1 MAITHHSPQTLT
13 SPLRSV
19 RLAHHINSPIG
30 DRARRAT
37 AETELLRGL
46 LESHALILNLVA
58 AIALAFFFGALAQKL
73 RISPLVGYLLAGVAV
88 GPFTPGY
95 VGDTS
100 LAMQFAEIGVILLMF
115 GVGLKFSLADLW
127 SVRGVAIP
135 GALVQMTAATLLG
148 YGVGTLMGLGAAES
162 LMLGFSL
169 SVASTVV
176 LLRALEDRHLL
187 KTENGRICVGWLV
200 IEDIAIVLGLVLLPT
215 LAGVASGNGG
225 ATWSATLAALA
236 LTMGKIGLFVALML
250 FIGGRLFPWLIVQI
264 AHLKSRELLSLGTL
278 TLALGIAWV
287 AYELFD
293 ASFALGAFLAGVVLN
308 GTKFTHRIAEDSLPL
323 RDTFAVLFFVSVG
336 MLFDPMTLVRAPI
349 GVLAVVA
356 IIVVGKT
363 AAALAITTL
372 YKLPLRTGMLI
383 AASLAQ
389 IGEFSFV
396 LAGMGVS
403 LGLLSSETYNLILAS
418 ALISIALNPLLF
430 RLAEHIG
437 DDPEKRAK
445 APEPASP

>member
-1 MAITHHSPQTLT
+1 M
-13 SPLRSV
+13 
-19 RLAHHINSPIG
+19 NSPIG
-30 DRARRAT
+30 DRRASDGRH
-37 AETELLRGL
+37 EQFCEVK

-58 AIALAFFFGALAQKL
+58 AIALAFFFGTLAQKL
-73 RISPLVGYLLAGVAV
+73 RISPLVGYLIAGVFV
-88 GPFTPGY
+88 GPFTPGF
-95 VGDTS
+95 VGDTH

-127 SVRGVAIP
+127 AVRGVAIP

-148 YGVGTLMGLGAAES
+148 YGVGTLMGMGAAES
-162 LMLGFSL
+162 IMLGFSL

-176 LLRALEDRHLL
+176 LLRALEDRHLV

-200 IEDIAIVLGLVLLPT
+200 IEDLAIVLGIVLLPA
-215 LAGVASGNGG
+215 LAGAASGTG
-225 ATWSATLAALA
+225 AATPMDTLAALG
-236 LTMGKIGLFVALML
+236 LTIGKIGIFVALML
-250 FIGGRLFPWLIVQI
+250 FVGARVFPWLIVQI

-278 TLALGIAWV
+278 TLALGVAWV

-336 MLFDPMTLVRAPI
+336 MLFDPMTLVRSPI
-349 GVLAVVA
+349 GVIAVVS
-356 IIVVGKT
+356 IIMIGKT

-372 YKLPLRTGMLI
+372 YKLPMKTGMLI

-396 LAGMGVS
+396 LAGMGVT
-403 LGLLSSETYNLILAS
+403 LGLLTTETYNLILAS

-430 RLAEHIG
+430 KLAETLG
-437 DDPEKRAK
+437 RDEGKETPVT
-445 APEPASP
+445 ASP

>member
-1 MAITHHSPQTLT
+1 M
-13 SPLRSV
+13 
-19 RLAHHINSPIG
+19 
-30 DRARRAT
+30 
-37 AETELLRGL
+37 
-46 LESHALILNLVA
+46 
-58 AIALAFFFGALAQKL
+58 
-73 RISPLVGYLLAGVAV
+73 LAGVAV
-88 GPFTPGY
+88 GPFTPGF
-95 VGDTS
+95 VGDTG

-127 SVRGVAIP
+127 AVRGVAIP

-148 YGVGTLMGLGAAES
+148 YGVGALMGMGAAES

-176 LLRALEDRHLL
+176 LLRALEERGMV
-187 KTENGRICVGWLV
+187 KTHNGRICVGWLV
-200 IEDIAIVLGLVLLPT
+200 IEDIAIVLGIVLLPA
-215 LAGVASGNGG
+215 LASAASGGDG
-225 ATWSATLAALA
+225 ATPMATITALV
-236 LTMGKIGLFVALML
+236 LTIGKIGIFVALML
-250 FIGGRLFPWLIVQI
+250 FVGARVFPWLIVQI

-336 MLFDPMTLVRAPI
+336 MLFDPMTLVRAPL

-356 IIVVGKT
+356 IIMIGKT
-363 AAALAITTL
+363 GAALAITSL
-372 YKLPLRTGMLI
+372 YKLPMRTGMMI

-396 LAGMGVS
+396 LAGMGVG
-403 LGLLSSETYNLILAS
+403 LGLLSTGTYNLILAS

-430 RLAEHIG
+430 KLAERLSDGG
-437 DDPEKRAK
+437 DKPTAAA
-445 APEPASP
+445 APS

>member
-1 MAITHHSPQTLT
+1 M
-13 SPLRSV
+13 
-19 RLAHHINSPIG
+19 
-30 DRARRAT
+30 
-37 AETELLRGL
+37 
-46 LESHALILNLVA
+46 ESHALILNLVA
-58 AIALAFFFGALAQKL
+58 AIALAFFFGTLAQKL
-73 RISPLVGYLLAGVAV
+73 RVSPLVGYLVAGVV
-88 GPFTPGY
+88 MGPFTPGY

-127 SVRGVAIP
+127 AVKGVAIP
-135 GALVQMTAATLLG
+135 GALVQMTSATLLG
-148 YGVGTLMGLGAAES
+148 FGVGTLMGMGAAES

-176 LLRALEDRHLL
+176 LLRALEERGLV

-200 IEDIAIVLGLVLLPT
+200 IEDIAIVLGIVLLPA
-215 LAGVASGNGG
+215 LAGAASGE
-225 ATWSATLAALA
+225 SAS
-236 LTMGKIGLFVALML
+236 TMGTLSALGLTIGKIAIFVALML
-250 FIGGRLFPWLIVQI
+250 FVGARVFPWLIVQV

-336 MLFDPMTLVRAPI
+336 MLFNPMTLWEEPI

-356 IIVVGKT
+356 IIMVGKT

-396 LAGMGVS
+396 LAGMGVT
-403 LGLLSSETYNLILAS
+403 LGLLTTETYNLILAS
-418 ALISIALNPLLF
+418 ALISIGLNPLLF
-430 RLAEHIG
+430 RLAGAIS
-437 DDPEKRAK
+437 DSATPTAATK
-445 APEPASP
+445 PPSP

>member
-1 MAITHHSPQTLT
+1 M
-13 SPLRSV
+13 
-19 RLAHHINSPIG
+19 
-30 DRARRAT
+30 
-37 AETELLRGL
+37 
-46 LESHALILNLVA
+46 
-58 AIALAFFFGALAQKL
+58 AQKL
-73 RISPLVGYLLAGVAV
+73 RISPLVGYLIAGVAV
-88 GPFTPGY
+88 GPFTPGF
-95 VGDTS
+95 VGDTP

-127 SVRGVAIP
+127 AVRGVAIP

-148 YGVGTLMGLGAAES
+148 YGVGSLMGMGAAES

-176 LLRALEDRHLL
+176 LLRALEERGLV

-200 IEDIAIVLGLVLLPT
+200 IEDIAIVLGIVLLPA
-215 LAGVASGNGG
+215 LAGAASGES
-225 ATWSATLAALA
+225 ASTMATLSALG
-236 LTMGKIGLFVALML
+236 LTIGKIAIFVALML
-250 FIGGRLFPWLIVQI
+250 FVGARVFPWLIVQI

-278 TLALGIAWV
+278 TLALGIAWI

-336 MLFDPMTLVRAPI
+336 MLFDPMTLVRAPF

-363 AAALAITTL
+363 GAALAITTL
-372 YKLPLRTGMLI
+372 YKLPLRTGMMI

-396 LAGMGVS
+396 LAGMGVT
-403 LGLLSSETYNLILAS
+403 LGLLTTETYNLILAS
-418 ALISIALNPLLF
+418 ALISIALNPVLF
-430 RLAEHIG
+430 KLAETLG
-437 DDPEKRAK
+437 PDPGTGKPAT
-445 APEPASP
+445 ASP

>member
-1 MAITHHSPQTLT
+1 M
-13 SPLRSV
+13 
-19 RLAHHINSPIG
+19 
-30 DRARRAT
+30 
-37 AETELLRGL
+37 
-46 LESHALILNLVA
+46 
-58 AIALAFFFGALAQKL
+58 
-73 RISPLVGYLLAGVAV
+73 VGYLVAGVV
-88 GPFTPGY
+88 TGPFTPGY
-95 VGDTS
+95 VGDAH

-127 SVRGVAIP
+127 SVKGVAIP
-135 GALVQMTAATLLG
+135 GALVQMAAATLLG
-148 YGVGTLMGLGAAES
+148 CGVGALMGLGAAES

-200 IEDIAIVLGLVLLPT
+200 IEDVAIVLGIVLLPT
-215 LAGVASGNGG
+215 LAGIATGNGG
-225 ATWSATLAALA
+225 AILSTTLPALA
-236 LTMGKIGLFVALML
+236 FTVGKLGLFIGLML
-250 FIGGRLFPWLIVQI
+250 FVGGRFFPWLIVQI

-278 TLALGIAWV
+278 TLALGVAWG

-336 MLFDPMTLVRAPI
+336 MLFNPTTLWEEPL
-349 GVLAVVA
+349 GVFAVVA
-356 IIVVGKT
+356 IIMVGKT
-363 AAALAITTL
+363 GAALAITSL
-372 YKLPLRTGMLI
+372 YKLPMKTGMMI

-396 LAGMGVS
+396 LAGMGVT
-403 LGLLSSETYNLILAS
+403 LGLLTTETYNLILAS
-418 ALISIALNPLLF
+418 ALISIALNPVLF
-430 RLAEHIG
+430 KLAEAFGG
-437 DDPEKRAK
+437 D
-445 APEPASP
+445 ASPGKSVAASP

>member
-1 MAITHHSPQTLT
+1 
-13 SPLRSV
+13 
-19 RLAHHINSPIG
+19 
-30 DRARRAT
+30 
-37 AETELLRGL
+37 
-46 LESHALILNLVA
+46 
-58 AIALAFFFGALAQKL
+58 
-73 RISPLVGYLLAGVAV
+73 LVGYLIAGVAV
-88 GPFTPGY
+88 GPFTPGF

-127 SVRGVAIP
+127 AVRGVAIP

-148 YGVGTLMGLGAAES
+148 YGVGAVMGLGAAES
-162 LMLGFSL
+162 IMLGFSL

-176 LLRALEDRHLL
+176 LLRALEDRHEI

-200 IEDIAIVLGLVLLPT
+200 VEDLAIVLGIVLLPA
-215 LAGVASGNGG
+215 LAASASGDGG
-225 ATWSATLAALA
+225 GSFVSTVTMLGLTL
-236 LTMGKIGLFVALML
+236 GKIAIFVALML
-250 FIGGRLFPWLIVQI
+250 FVGARVFPWLIVQV

-278 TLALGIAWV
+278 TLALGVAWV

-336 MLFDPMTLVRAPI
+336 MLFDPMTLVRAPFGVIAIVSIIII
-349 GVLAVVA
+349 G
-356 IIVVGKT
+356 KS
-363 AAALAITTL
+363 AAALAITSL
-372 YKLPLRTGMLI
+372 YKLPLRTGAMI

-403 LGLLSSETYNLILAS
+403 LDLLSTDTYNLILAS
-418 ALISIALNPLLF
+418 ALISIALNPVLF
-430 RLAEHIG
+430 KLADAISER
-437 DDPEKRAK
+437 K
-445 APEPASP
+445 PATEASS